1 MRAALEIRPCIVTL
15 GRKDTW
21 AKVKELKK
29 CEGLF
34 HGIYQY
40 SYTHGDSPMIGGFK
54 AGTVAYPIAVVE
66 INGKLQEVRVEQ
78 VEFTDVVKREALAEI
93 GGEDE

>member
-1 MRAALEIRPCIVTL
+1 MAMANMNINFDARPCMVTL
-15 GRKDTW
+15 GKKD
-21 AKVKELKK
+21 KK
-29 CEGLF
+29 QYEGTF

-40 SYTHGDSPMIGGFK
+40 SYTHGDSLMIGGFK

-66 INGKLQEVRVEQ
+66 IDGQLQEVKVNQ
-78 VEFTDVVKREALAEI
+78 VEFLDVVKREALAEI

>member
-1 MRAALEIRPCIVTL
+1 MAIANMNINIDTRPCIVTL
-15 GRKDTW
+15 GRKD
-21 AKVKELKK
+21 KK
-29 CEGLF
+29 RYEGEF
-34 HGIYQY
+34 YGIYQY

-66 INGKLQEVRVEQ
+66 IKGKLQEVRVEQ

-93 GGEDE
+93 GGEQDD